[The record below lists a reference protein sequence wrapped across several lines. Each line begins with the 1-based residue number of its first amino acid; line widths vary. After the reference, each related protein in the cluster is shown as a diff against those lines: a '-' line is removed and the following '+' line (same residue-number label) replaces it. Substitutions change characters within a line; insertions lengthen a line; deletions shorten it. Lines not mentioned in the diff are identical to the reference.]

1 MTNVEHYIENALC
14 YLEKNHAKE
23 DCFDSFFTNKRLI
36 EGERKT
42 GVSLRDMWQIAQY
55 VFFDFRVN
63 IENDLLEK
71 VVEAY
76 GYEVE
81 VKNATNN

>member
-1 MTNVEHYIENALC
+1 
-14 YLEKNHAKE
+14 
-23 DCFDSFFTNKRLI
+23 
-36 EGERKT
+36 
-42 GVSLRDMWQIAQY
+42 MWQIAQY
-55 VFFDFRVN
+55 VFYDFRVN

-81 VKNATNN
+81 VKNATDN